1 MKKILMPLVIV
12 VVFVACAVGIYFGF
26 ANKGNVELNV
36 SVSDITVKIGE
47 TVKINYKCSNDSAE
61 IVFESQDSDTAEI
74 VTLGNVYYVKG
85 NKLGEA
91 KIVGTFKYGKYKNT
105 RYAKVTVVDG
115 SQAEDDNDFEMDK
128 IDFSKNLNNITYDN
142 EIFTMTSESG
152 SFTITPKEGKTISY
166 QDVKCFDENVSIEK
180 EEILGVNVYSITC
193 SAKGNYEL
201 KITVDGKTKTFSL
214 IYE

>member
-1 MKKILMPLVIV
+1 MKKILMPLIIV

-26 ANKGNVELNV
+26 ANKGNVEINV

-85 NKLGEA
+85 RKLGEA

-115 SQAEDDNDFEMDK
+115 SQNDDNDFEMDK
-128 IDFSKNLNNITYDN
+128 IDFSKNINNITYDN
-142 EIFTMTSESG
+142 EIFTMTAETG
-152 SFTITPKEGKTISY
+152 SFTISPKEGKTISY

>member
-1 MKKILMPLVIV
+1 MKKFLMPLIIV

-36 SVSDITVKIGE
+36 SVSDTTVKIGE

-61 IVFESQDSDTAEI
+61 VVFESQDSETAEI
-74 VTLGNVYYVKG
+74 VMLGSVYYVKG
-85 NKLGEA
+85 KKLGEA

-115 SQAEDDNDFEMDK
+115 SQAGDDDDFEMDK
-128 IDFSKNLNNITYDN
+128 IDFSQNLNNITYDN
-142 EIFTMTSESG
+142 EIFTMTAETG
-152 SFTITPKEGKTISY
+152 SFTISPKEGKTISY
-166 QDVKCFDENVSIEK
+166 QDVKCFDENVNIETK
-180 EEILGVNVYSITC
+180 TVFGALIYKITC
-193 SAKGNYEL
+193 SATGEYEL
-201 KITVDGKTKTFSL
+201 KITIDGKTKTFSL

>member
-36 SVSDITVKIGE
+36 SVSDTTVKIGE

-61 IVFESQDSDTAEI
+61 IVFESQDSETVEI
-74 VTLGNVYYVKG
+74 VTLGSVYYVKG
-85 NKLGEA
+85 KKLGET

-128 IDFSKNLNNITYDN
+128 IDFSQNLNNITYDN
-142 EIFTMTSESG
+142 EIFTMTAETG
-152 SFTITPKEGKTISY
+152 SFTISPKEGKTISY
-166 QDVKCFDENVSIEK
+166 QDVKCFDENVNIETK
-180 EEILGVNVYSITC
+180 TVFGAVIYNITC
-193 SAKGNYEL
+193 STTGEYEL
-201 KITVDGKTKTFSL
+201 KITIDGKTKTFSL

>member
-12 VVFVACAVGIYFGF
+12 VVFVACAIGIYFGF

-36 SVSDITVKIGE
+36 SVSDTTVKIGE

-85 NKLGEA
+85 KKLGEA

-115 SQAEDDNDFEMDK
+115 SQNDDNDFEMDK

-142 EIFTMTSESG
+142 EIFTMTAETG
-152 SFTITPKEGKTISY
+152 SFTISPKEGKTISY